1 MTRIVSALFVSLL
14 LALPTSA
21 ASLGE
26 LFQKAKS
33 EVKASNWGEALKTLD
48 ALDTASQAPEAEA
61 QRKQI
66 EPALAFYRGV
76 CLANLDRSEE
86 SQAQFEMYLAGS
98 PNASMDRGMYS
109 KKAFDAFEKARKKA
123 AAQGEPVSGMPSLA
137 SAYRVFRVTG
147 SASEPPNESWAE
159 GPVRALLTNEEKRD
173 WAALS
178 DPLARSEFV
187 TKFWATHDPKPE
199 TPDNEFRQEFEKRV
213 AFADKYF
220 AHDEIRGS
228 LTDRGMVFLLLG
240 PPTWAGRKPLETGDD
255 AADPQGLSTVGRHD
269 AEIAVANARS
279 GSSSGKLSTSAT
291 NTIVDQT
298 MGPGKAALEAGY
310 NWREVWHY
318 RKELLPAGVPYQQ
331 VDFEFVTKRG
341 YGKNILQRLPPALT
355 TIDIARQRMRAAA
368 RAS

>member
-1 MTRIVSALFVSLL
+1 MTRIVSALFASLL
-14 LALPTSA
+14 LALPISA

-26 LFQKAKS
+26 LFQKAKA
-33 EVKASNWGEALKTLD
+33 EVKASNWSEALKTLD
-48 ALDTASQAPEAEA
+48 ALDAASQVRDAEA

-86 SQAQFEMYLAGS
+86 SQTQFEAYLAGS

-109 KKAFDAFEKARKKA
+109 KKAVDAFEKARKKG

-137 SAYRVFRVTG
+137 NSYRDFRVTG
-147 SASEPPNESWAE
+147 AASEPPNESWAE
-159 GPVRALLTNEEKRD
+159 GPVRALLTTQERRD

-187 TKFWATHDPKPE
+187 TKFWAARDPKPE

-220 AHDEIRGS
+220 AQDEVRGS
-228 LTDRGMVFLLLG
+228 LTDRGIVFLLLG
-240 PPTWAGRKPLETGDD
+240 PPTYAGRRPINTGEDT
-255 AADPQGLSTVGRHD
+255 ADSQGMSTAGRHD
-269 AEIAVANARS
+269 AEIAQANARS
-279 GSSSGKLSTSAT
+279 ASATGKVSSSTS
-291 NTIVDQT
+291 NTIASQNVGNSVVD
-298 MGPGKAALEAGY
+298 AGQ
-310 NWREVWHY
+310 NWREIWHY

-331 VDFEFVTKRG
+331 VDFEFVTRRG
-341 YGKNILQRLPPALT
+341 YGKNVLQRNTDAVST
-355 TIDIARQRMRAAA
+355 MDIVKQKLRAAG
-368 RAS
+368 RTS

>member
-1 MTRIVSALFVSLL
+1 MTRIVSALFTSLL
-14 LALPTSA
+14 LALPISA

-26 LFQKAKS
+26 LFQKAKA
-33 EVKASNWGEALKTLD
+33 EVKASNWSEALKTLD
-48 ALDTASQAPEAEA
+48 ALDAASQVPDAEA

-86 SQAQFEMYLAGS
+86 SQTQFEAYLAGS

-109 KKAFDAFEKARKKA
+109 KKAVDAFERARKKGT
-123 AAQGEPVSGMPSLA
+123 AQGEPVSGMPSLA
-137 SAYRVFRVTG
+137 NSYRDFRVTG
-147 SASEPPNESWAE
+147 AASEPPNESWAE
-159 GPVRALLTNEEKRD
+159 GPVRALLTTQERRD

-178 DPLARSEFV
+178 DPLTRSEFV
-187 TKFWATHDPKPE
+187 TKFWATRDPKPE

-220 AHDEIRGS
+220 AQDEVRGS

-255 AADPQGLSTVGRHD
+255 VADSQGLSTTGRHD

-279 GSSSGKLSTSAT
+279 GTSSGKLSTSAT
-291 NTIVDQT
+291 SAIVDQT
-298 MGPGKAALEAGY
+298 MGPGKTALEAGH

-331 VDFEFVTKRG
+331 VDFEFITKRG
-341 YGKNILQRLPPALT
+341 YGTNVLQRLPPVLT
-355 TIDIARQRMRAAA
+355 TIDIAKQRMRAVA

>member
-1 MTRIVSALFVSLL
+1 MTRIASALFASIL
-14 LALPTSA
+14 LALPISA

-26 LFQKAKS
+26 LFQKAKT
-33 EVKASNWGEALKTLD
+33 EVKASNWSEALKTLD
-48 ALDTASQAPEAEA
+48 ALDAASRAPEAEA

-76 CLANLDRSEE
+76 CLANLDKSEE
-86 SQAQFEMYLAGS
+86 SQAQFEAYLAGS

-109 KKAFDAFEKARKKA
+109 KKAVDAFEMARKKG
-123 AAQGEPVSGMPSLA
+123 AAQGEPASGMPSLA
-137 SAYRVFRVTG
+137 NSYKEFRVTG
-147 SASEPPNESWAE
+147 QASEPPNESWAE
-159 GPVRALLTNEEKRD
+159 GPARALLTSEEKRD

-187 TKFWATHDPKPE
+187 TKFWGTRDPKPE

-220 AHDEIRGS
+220 AQDEVRGS
-228 LTDRGMVFLLLG
+228 LTDRGMVFILMG

-255 AADPQGLSTVGRHD
+255 VADAQGLSTTGRHD
-269 AEIAVANARS
+269 AEIAAANARS
-279 GSSSGKLSTSAT
+279 GSSSGRLSTST
-291 NTIVDQT
+291 MNTIADQSQ
-298 MGPGKAALEAGY
+298 GPGKSALEAGH
-310 NWREVWHY
+310 NWREIWHY

-341 YGKNILQRLPPALT
+341 YGKNILQRLPPVLT
-355 TIDIARQRMRAAA
+355 TIDIARQRMRSAG